1 MAPPATGDAG
11 VAPPTMDRHDG
22 QAVKI
27 FDYDAISQSQAASG
41 DSYLQFLNEASLS
54 LGLYVLPA
62 GSTDTQSPHAEDE
75 VYYVVSGR
83 ATVEVAG
90 ERRPVRPGSMIFVA
104 KDVDHRFVDIV
115 EDLSLLV
122 FFAPEHQS

>member
-1 MAPPATGDAG
+1 MTIFEYDDVAQSRAQSGDAY
-11 VAPPTMDRHDG
+11 
-22 QAVKI
+22 I
-27 FDYDAISQSQAASG
+27 
-41 DSYLQFLNEASLS
+41 QFLNEGSLS

-90 ERRPVRPGSMIFVA
+90 EHRPVQPGSMIFVV
-104 KDVDHRFVDIV
+104 KEVDHRFVDIT

-122 FFAPEHQS
+122 FFAPEH